1 MSTSVGLMSVRW
13 SLIHKVKYAP
23 VQSLS
28 LPCLQG
34 HSGGHNSHF
43 PTLFILMSFAH
54 VLLWITNKASFVAA
68 PTTQDLNV
76 DKGSNI
82 SDVHDFGIQDS
93 ILQMA
98 PFFGWNEA
106 D

>member
-1 MSTSVGLMSVRW
+1 
-13 SLIHKVKYAP
+13 
-23 VQSLS
+23 
-28 LPCLQG
+28 
-34 HSGGHNSHF
+34 
-43 PTLFILMSFAH
+43 
-54 VLLWITNKASFVAA
+54 VAA

-98 PFFGWNEA
+98 PFFWVEQGRLENDEGEWNTKMLQSISRTENGI
-106 D
+106 